1 MKRPLIIGHKGAP
14 EHELGNT
21 LPSFKRAIEIG
32 VDMIELDV
40 QETKDAVLV
49 VFHDWDLSNLSASDA
64 VIGEMACADIQD
76 IELQGGYRIPTLDEV
91 LDLAQGKTMVDIDIK
106 GFDLGEKALQSVKS
120 HDMVNDV
127 LFTSFYHP
135 QLQRIRELEPEAE
148 IGLLYS
154 NPLEKPASYTLE
166 LNAQVIAPLIDLFYP
181 ALVAQAHNVGLKVIP
196 WTVNSTDIAVE
207 LARLGVDGI
216 ITDVP
221 DVFLSMYQK
230 MDFSDTRD
238 FAVT

>member
-1 MKRPLIIGHKGAP
+1 MKRPLVIGHKGAP

-21 LPSFKRAIEIG
+21 IPSFKRAIEIG

-40 QETKDAVLV
+40 QETKDGVLV
-49 VFHDWDLSNLSASDA
+49 VFHDWDLSSLSASDA
-64 VIGEMACADIQD
+64 LVGEMACADVQG

-91 LDLAQGKTMVDIDIK
+91 LDLAQGKTIVDIDIK

-120 HDMVNDV
+120 HDMINEV

-148 IGLLYS
+148 IGVLYS
-154 NPLEKPASYTLE
+154 NPLEDPASYAFE
-166 LNAQVIAPLIDLFYP
+166 LGAQAINPLIDLFYP
-181 ALVAQAHNVGLKVIP
+181 DLVAQAHNNGMKIYP
-196 WTVNSTDIAVE
+196 WTVNSTDTATE
-207 LARLGVDGI
+207 LAKLGVDGV

-221 DVFLSMYQK
+221 DVFLSLYK
-230 MDFSDTRD
+230 EMDFSDKKT
-238 FAVT
+238 AAAI